1 MGAWHRYRPGPQERL
16 SDMNVRNTSSAI
28 QVVHESTELPVG
40 YDDFTTRFEA
50 ILGRFDPSVEPLVV
64 SNLDAARERI
74 GKMAGEQGLM
84 IFGTQDHG
92 ALLAIAGTPRKAKRY
107 HIGNPLIALQM
118 TQHDIRA
125 GLYAP
130 LTVLVYE
137 TGPSTVRV
145 EFDRPSSL
153 FGQFE
158 NPAVTRVATEL
169 DKKLSTAI
177 ETAAHLANR

>member
-1 MGAWHRYRPGPQERL
+1 VTGGLPFAGGKPQ
-16 SDMNVRNTSSAI
+16 
-28 QVVHESTELPVG
+28 QSTELLYFPWLSPPGQV
-40 YDDFTTRFEA
+40 
-50 ILGRFDPSVEPLVV
+50 LPQP
-64 SNLDAARERI
+64 ARRLTCDSRTWPQSRRI
-74 GKMAGEQGLM
+74 RVRREYLRGLM
-84 IFGTQDHG
+84 IFGAQDHG

-137 TGPSTVRV
+137 MGPSTVRV

-158 NPAVTRVATEL
+158 NPAATRVATEL
-169 DKKLSTAI
+169 DTKLCKAI
-177 ETAAHLANR
+177 ETAASEWTGHRPQDPAPG

>member
-1 MGAWHRYRPGPQERL
+1 MDQERQ
-16 SDMNVRNTSSAI
+16 SEMKAQNTSAAI
-28 QVVHESTELPVG
+28 QVVHEGIELPVG
-40 YDDFTTRFEA
+40 FDDFITRFEA

-64 SNLDAARERI
+64 SNPHAAKERI

-84 IFGTQDHG
+84 IFGMQDHG
-92 ALLAIAGTPRKAKRY
+92 ALLAIAGTPGKAKRY

-130 LTVLVYE
+130 LTVIVYE
-137 TGPSTVRV
+137 TGPSTVRA

-169 DKKLSTAI
+169 DTKLRKAI
-177 ETAAHLANR
+177 EAAAPHANP

>member
-1 MGAWHRYRPGPQERL
+1 MGAWHKCRPASQERL
-16 SDMNVRNTSSAI
+16 SEMNVRNTSTAI
-28 QVVHESTELPVG
+28 QVLHESTELPVG
-40 YDDFTTRFEA
+40 YDDFMTRFEA
-50 ILGRFDPSVEPLVV
+50 ILGRFDSAVEPLVV
-64 SNLDAARERI
+64 NNPHAAKERI
-74 GKMAGEQGLM
+74 GKMAGDQGLM

-92 ALLAIAGTPRKAKRY
+92 ALLAIAGMPGKAKRY

-169 DKKLSTAI
+169 DTKLSKAI
-177 ETAAHLANR
+177 ETAAHLASP

>member
-1 MGAWHRYRPGPQERL
+1 MTTGGDGRPPVRRWQAAAVDRVVVFSMAEPARPGAP
-16 SDMNVRNTSSAI
+16 
-28 QVVHESTELPVG
+28 
-40 YDDFTTRFEA
+40 TTRTPAHLRLAHVATIAANSCSAGIFAGPDDLRRAGPRCAPGDRGNAQE
-50 ILGRFDPSVEPLVV
+50 GETPPRRPSAHP
-64 SNLDAARERI
+64 
-74 GKMAGEQGLM
+74 
-84 IFGTQDHG
+84 
-92 ALLAIAGTPRKAKRY
+92 
-107 HIGNPLIALQM
+107 LQM

-158 NPAVTRVATEL
+158 NPAATRVATEL
-169 DKKLSTAI
+169 DTKLCKAI
-177 ETAAHLANR
+177 ETAASEWTGHRPQDPAPG

>member
-1 MGAWHRYRPGPQERL
+1 MKAQ
-16 SDMNVRNTSSAI
+16 NTSTAI
-28 QVVHESTELPVG
+28 QVVHESIELPVG
-40 YDDFTTRFEA
+40 FDDFIARFEA
-50 ILGRFDPSVEPLVV
+50 ILGRFDQSVEPLVV
-64 SNLDAARERI
+64 SNPQAAKERI
-74 GKMAGEQGLM
+74 SKMAGEQGLM
-84 IFGTQDHG
+84 IFGMQDHG
-92 ALLAIAGTPRKAKRY
+92 ALPAIAGTPRRAKRY

-137 TGPSTVRV
+137 TGPSTVRA

-169 DKKLSTAI
+169 DTKLRKAI
-177 ETAAHLANR
+177 EAAAPHANP